1 VATINHK
8 VMGAGAAVLLL
19 CAATAGAG
27 MWIAKDLTG
36 GLQMALQSSTVLR
49 QHMEADMMHDALR
62 ADVFSALLATNPA
75 NGVSM
80 DQVRAD
86 LKDHTASFR
95 QAIDENAKLATDPAT
110 RQALEGV
117 KAPLATYIAGAGNIV
132 DLAASDLPAAQA
144 AMPGFLAQFTELEGA
159 MAKATETIEARA
171 QSTAARAEASS
182 TLAQTAMTALL
193 GLGVAFAIGLIVL
206 ARRTIVT
213 PIRELTEDMR
223 QLAAGHTDLALK
235 GAARKDEVGD
245 IGRAVRAFQGV
256 IVDRTRQDAEAAE
269 QHRMSEAEAE
279 LRAAGERAE
288 HAKVQSLVVDALA
301 TGLERLADGD
311 LAHRLPTPFAA
322 DYEKLR
328 TDFNAAMS
336 KLQET
341 MRTIA
346 ASAGGIRSSTSEIST
361 ASDELSRRTEG
372 QAASLEQTAAA
383 LDQITATVKT
393 SAAGAKE
400 TQAVVTASKQEAVRS
415 GAIVGE
421 AVSAM
426 GQIEDSSRQI
436 TQIIGVIDEIAFQTN
451 LLALNAGVEAARA
464 GDAGKG
470 FAVVASE
477 VRALAQRSAEAAKEI
492 KALIST
498 SSSQVEQGVALVGQA
513 GEALERITTQVGSID
528 ALVAGIAASAVE
540 QSAGLHQV
548 NIAVNGMDQMTQ
560 QNAAMVEESTA
571 ATQTLRREV
580 EDLFSMIGQFR
591 IDGDA
596 GGQRRRAA

>member
-1 VATINHK
+1 VKTINQK
-8 VMGAGAAVLLL
+8 IMAAGAAVLLL

-27 MWIAKDLTG
+27 MWIAKDLTN

-62 ADVFSALLATNPA
+62 ADVFSALLASNPA

-86 LKDHTASFR
+86 LKEHAADFR
-95 QAIDENAKLATDPAT
+95 QSIAANEKLATDPAT

-117 KAPLATYIAGAGNIV
+117 KGSLEVYIAGAEHIV
-132 DLAASDLPAAQA
+132 DLAGGDVTQAQA

-171 QSTAARAEASS
+171 QSTAANAKASS
-182 TLAQTAMTALL
+182 KLAQAAMAALL
-193 GLGVAFAIGLIVL
+193 VLGVAFAVTLIVF
-206 ARRTIVT
+206 ARRTVVG

-223 QLAAGHTDLALK
+223 QLAAGRTDIALK

-256 IVDRTRQDAEAAE
+256 IVEKTRQEADAAE
-269 QHRMSEAEAE
+269 QRRMAEAEAE
-279 LRAAGERAE
+279 LRAAAERAE
-288 HAKVQSLVVDALA
+288 RAKEQTLVVDALA
-301 TGLERLADGD
+301 TGLERLAGGD

-328 TDFNAAMS
+328 TDFNAAMT

-346 ASAGGIRSSTSEIST
+346 ASASGIRSSTGEIST
-361 ASDELSRRTEG
+361 ASNDLSRRTEQ
-372 QAASLEQTAAA
+372 QAASLEETAAA

-400 TQAVVTASKQEAVRS
+400 TQGVVTASKQEAERS
-415 GAIVGE
+415 GVIVGE

-498 SSSQVEQGVALVGQA
+498 SSSQVEHGVALVGQA
-513 GEALERITTQVGSID
+513 GEALQRITGQVATID
-528 ALVAGIAASAVE
+528 SLVATIAASAVE
-540 QSAGLHQV
+540 QSAGLNQV
-548 NIAVNGMDQMTQ
+548 NIAVNGMDQVTQ

-580 EDLFSMIGQFR
+580 EDLFSMIAQFNIEGETR
-591 IDGDA
+591 A
-596 GGQRRRAA
+596 QHRRAA

>member
-27 MWIAKDLTG
+27 MWIARDLTG

-95 QAIDENAKLATDPAT
+95 QAIDENEKLATDPAT
-110 RQALEGV
+110 RQALDGV
-117 KAPLATYIAGAGNIV
+117 KAPLATYIAGAGSIV

-144 AMPGFLAQFTELEGA
+144 AMPGFLAQFTALEGA

-182 TLAQTAMTALL
+182 KLAQTAMTALF

-206 ARRTIVT
+206 ARRTIVA
-213 PIRELTEDMR
+213 PIRELAEDMR

-256 IVDRTRQDAEAAE
+256 IIDRTRQDADAAE
-269 QHRMSEAEAE
+269 LRRMSAAEVE

-288 HAKVQSLVVDALA
+288 HAKAQSLVVDALA

-328 TDFNAAMS
+328 TDFNAAMT

-372 QAASLEQTAAA
+372 QAASLEETAAA

-415 GAIVGE
+415 GTIVGE

-498 SSSQVEQGVALVGQA
+498 SSSQVEHGVALVGQA

-528 ALVAGIAASAVE
+528 ALVASIAASAVE

-591 IDGDA
+591 IEGDV